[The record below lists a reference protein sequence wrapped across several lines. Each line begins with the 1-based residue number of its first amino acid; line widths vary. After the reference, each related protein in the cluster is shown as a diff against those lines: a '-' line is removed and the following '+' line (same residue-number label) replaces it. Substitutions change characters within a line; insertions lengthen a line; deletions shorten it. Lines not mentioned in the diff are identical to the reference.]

1 MKKIIL
7 MYVFSFIAISAM
19 CQKMESG
26 SSVIDGKPAAPKPAA
41 AVSSKAYAG
50 YVAPAAVPKQATPAE
65 QAKKNVEKSVVLPAS
80 GNLGTA
86 PVEQVTQNTD
96 PAAAKVEGTSFEAKQ
111 VKPVVESKQVTTGP
125 SSTDAAPKTEAKPK
139 AKVGSN

>member
-1 MKKIIL
+1 

-26 SSVIDGKPAAPKPAA
+26 SSTIDGKPAAPKPAA

-65 QAKKNVEKSVVLPAS
+65 QAKKKCRKICCFASQWKSWNSSS
-80 GNLGTA
+80 GAGNSEYQ
-86 PVEQVTQNTD
+86 PCRC
-96 PAAAKVEGTSFEAKQ
+96 
-111 VKPVVESKQVTTGP
+111 
-125 SSTDAAPKTEAKPK
+125 
-139 AKVGSN
+139 

>member
-26 SSVIDGKPAAPKPAA
+26 SSTIDGKPAAPKA
-41 AVSSKAYAG
+41 AVVNSKAYAG

-65 QAKKNVEKSVVLPAS
+65 QAKKNVEKSVVLPAG

-86 PVEQVTQNTD
+86 PTGQVTQNTD
-96 PAAAKVEGTSFEAKQ
+96 AAAIKVQGTSFEVKPI
-111 VKPVVESKQVTTGP
+111 KPVVENKQSISAP
-125 SSTDAAPKTEAKPK
+125 SSTDATPAALAPKTEAKPK
-139 AKVGSN
+139 G